1 MQQLSYWVII
11 WRRPMDIKPPPKRL
25 PPQPKITSA
34 PSAQEQPTKP
44 SASGFVK
51 SLRGRRRSK
60 PLLIGCGVLLLG
72 TILSTAAWYQWAIGA
87 RQNETHSVRVVVEPG
102 DTAASI
108 AMTLYEHDLIRSRLA
123 FNLYVQLTGAR
134 TKLQAGG
141 YVLSPNQDIPTI
153 VNHLVSGKT
162 DEINLTIPP
171 GLTLNELRTQFYKD
185 GFSDDEITD
194 AFSASY
200 THPLLAS
207 RPTGGSLE
215 GYVYP
220 ETYRMNANQT
230 LKALLERSFDEFY
243 KLLQDKKYLEEFQ
256 KRNLSIHEG
265 ITLASIVQKEVKN
278 PTDQKQ
284 VAQVFLK
291 RLGSGIQLGSDV
303 TYMYAAK
310 QLGVTAT
317 PSLDSPYNTR
327 KYTGLPPGPISNM
340 NPSAV
345 EAVAFPA
352 PGDYLYFVA
361 GDDGTTYFSHT
372 EAEHNANIVAHC
384 KTLCQ

>member
-1 MQQLSYWVII
+1 
-11 WRRPMDIKPPPKRL
+11 MDIKPPPKRL